1 MRRFFYNIKNAI
13 AIGIWAF
20 KNPEVLRD
28 SHFKMLSSLLELILK
43 VSNEHRHYITH
54 IAYIHP
60 EEGENQI
67 VSVWAGSGIGADPVK
82 RIEELAKENALLRDQ
97 LSNIVAKQ

>member
-1 MRRFFYNIKNAI
+1 MKRLFRNIVNAFSV
-13 AIGIWAF
+13 GIWAF
-20 KNPEVLRD
+20 RNPEVLRE
-28 SHFKMLSSLLELILK
+28 SHFKLLSNLLELILK
-43 VSNEHRHYITH
+43 VSNEDRHYITH

-60 EEGENQI
+60 EEGEKQI
-67 VSVWAGSGIGADPVK
+67 VSLWAGSGIGADPVK